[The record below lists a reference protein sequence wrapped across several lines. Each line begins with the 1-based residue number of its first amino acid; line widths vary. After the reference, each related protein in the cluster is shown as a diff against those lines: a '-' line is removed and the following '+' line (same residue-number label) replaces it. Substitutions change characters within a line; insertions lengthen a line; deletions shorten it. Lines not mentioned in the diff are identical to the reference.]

1 MGQGDKSQKNERRLS
16 AYYSLEQKKD
26 LTKLGIKKIN
36 HKKHILK
43 EEAIRL
49 PGITSTT
56 FKNQTFE
63 IVSAGIT
70 GGGISD
76 LYDRKIVEK
85 FSKEY
90 QKLIG
95 IKETN
100 PTKLTQLKKQI
111 KKI

>member
-1 MGQGDKSQKNERRLS
+1 MSTIS
-16 AYYSLEQKKD
+16 
-26 LTKLGIKKIN
+26 
-36 HKKHILK
+36 K

-90 QKLIG
+90 QKAKSHRDGKADFNAIV
-95 IKETN
+95 IKGY
-100 PTKLTQLKKQI
+100 
-111 KKI
+111 